1 MRDIGAVALAARR
14 MLLRA
19 LATLA
24 LLAVAHAAAAFGI
37 SDKFD
42 PARDAQAD
50 VARGVAQ
57 ANAEGKRVIVDVGGE
72 WCTWCHVMDRFIA
85 AHPDVR
91 ALIDTRYVWVKVN
104 VSPENRNEALLSR
117 WPSITGYPHLF
128 VLDADGTL
136 MHSQNTGA
144 LEAGKGYD
152 KAKFLALLRRFAATA
167 RVNRA

>member
-1 MRDIGAVALAARR
+1 MRQAQVIAGESRC
-14 MLLRA
+14 MLLRVLSA
-19 LATLA
+19 LV
-24 LLAVAHAAAAFGI
+24 LLAVAHAAAAFGV

-50 VARGVAQ
+50 VARAVAR
-57 ANAEGKRVIVDVGGE
+57 ASAEGKRVIVDVGGE

-91 ALIDTRYVWVKVN
+91 ALIDARYVWVKIN

-136 MHSQNTGA
+136 LHSQNTGA

-152 KAKFLALLRRFAATA
+152 KAKFLALLRRFAAAA

>member
-1 MRDIGAVALAARR
+1 MRDSMTGAFGARR
-14 MLLRA
+14 MLLRV
-19 LATLA
+19 LATVVF
-24 LLAVAHAAAAFGI
+24 LAVVHAAAAFGL

-50 VARGVAQ
+50 VARAVAQ

-85 AHPDVR
+85 VHPDVR
-91 ALIDTRYVWVKVN
+91 ALIDARYVWVKVN

-117 WPSITGYPHLF
+117 WPSISGYPHLF

-136 MHSQNTGA
+136 LHSQNTGT

-167 RVNRA
+167 RVNQA

>member
-1 MRDIGAVALAARR
+1 MRYAMAIAVAARR
-14 MLLRA
+14 MLPRA
-19 LATLA
+19 VATLA
-24 LLAVAHAAAAFGI
+24 LVAAAHAAAAFGV

-50 VARGVAQ
+50 VARAVAQ

-85 AHPDVR
+85 VHPDVR
-91 ALIDTRYVWVKVN
+91 ALIDARYVWVKVN

-117 WPSITGYPHLF
+117 WPSISGYPHLF

-136 MHSQNTGA
+136 LHSQNTGA

-152 KAKFLALLRRFAATA
+152 KAKFLALLRRFAAE